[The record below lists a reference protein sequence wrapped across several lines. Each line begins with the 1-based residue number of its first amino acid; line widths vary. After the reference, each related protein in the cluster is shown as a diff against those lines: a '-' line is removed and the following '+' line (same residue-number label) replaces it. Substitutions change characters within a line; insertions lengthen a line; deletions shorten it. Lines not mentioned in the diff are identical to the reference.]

1 MPVPVLAPSGR
12 AAAGCVNRAVR
23 ASARAVRASS
33 RAVRHSAPFVRR
45 GRRLPP
51 ALVAA
56 LAGGL
61 LAVPPSVAQQAS
73 PEPRPAAV
81 GAVVADSLA
90 AAATHAF
97 TLEVAGGTFVRG
109 SVEQVSVDVVVTV
122 KGPGGNTVARFDGP
136 AEGPEFYAFDAD
148 DPGTYRIEVAPF
160 EEGTGRYAFSLAA
173 AEPIAEE
180 PAARV
185 DQLFAGFDR
194 PGVPGAVV
202 GVVRDG
208 ELVFE
213 RGYGEA
219 NLRYGIPFT
228 PTTPTN
234 IGSTS
239 KQFTAF
245 AIQLL
250 AHRGELSL
258 DDDVRDHLPEIKDF
272 GETVTIRHLLTHTS
286 GYREFLNLLGMAGRR
301 LDYDYVA
308 RSELVEIV
316 DRQPELQNAPGSE
329 WNYNNTGYGLLAEVV
344 AKVGGAPFPQWMR
357 DNVFLPLGMQ
367 RTMVRTDPRTIV
379 PGAAMGYVQDRAGF
393 KEASDLGGAMGA
405 GGIYSTV
412 EDLAVWMANYF
423 DPRVGDEAIVAEMM
437 TRYELTTGDTA
448 SYGLGLFV
456 DEFRGR
462 RRVHHGGADI
472 AHRSSFVMLPD
483 LRSGVIVLSN
493 FASFPGGITQQ
504 VAEAFFADDLPGLGA
519 ESETVAADAAY
530 DPSSFDPA
538 TFDDYAGRYAIEEMP
553 AFVLEFRREND
564 GYVIQATGQPP
575 APLEPT
581 SDSTFRI
588 TVVDASVTFH
598 REAGGAVRTMTLHQN
613 GDHPATR
620 IAEEPRDEAEL
631 AAYAGRYFSPEVEAF
646 WTIEVRKGGL
656 VAEHRRLDPVELT
669 PNPSDPDAFGGAFPL
684 VTVGFERAEDGE
696 VSGFRAGNG
705 RTRGVWFERVE
716 D

>member
-1 MPVPVLAPSGR
+1 MPVPLVAPSVR
-12 AAAGCVNRAVR
+12 PAAGRVNRAAP
-23 ASARAVRASS
+23 ASALPDHSPQRA
-33 RAVRHSAPFVRR
+33 
-45 GRRLPP
+45 GWTRRLPR

-56 LAGGL
+56 LAGV
-61 LAVPPSVAQQAS
+61 LAAAPSAAQQAS

-97 TLEVAGGTFVRG
+97 TLEVEGGTFVRG
-109 SVEQVSVDVVVTV
+109 AVEQVSVDVVVTV
-122 KGPGGNTVARFDGP
+122 KGPGGSTVARFDGP

-160 EEGTGRYAFSLAA
+160 EDGTGRYAFTLAA
-173 AEPIAEE
+173 AEPIAEAPE
-180 PAARV
+180 ARV

-245 AIQLL
+245 AIELI
-250 AHRGELSL
+250 AHRGALSL
-258 DDDVRDHLPEIKDF
+258 DDDVRQHLPELKDF

-301 LDYDYVA
+301 LDYDYVD

-316 DRQPELQNAPGSE
+316 DRQPELQNAPGAE
-329 WNYNNTGYGLLAEVV
+329 WNYNNTGYGLLAEIV

-357 DNVFLPLGMQ
+357 ENVFLPLGME

-393 KEASDLGGAMGA
+393 KEASDLGGTIGA
-405 GGIYSTV
+405 GGIYSTL
-412 EDLAVWMANYF
+412 EDMATWMVNYF
-423 DPRVGDEAIVAEMM
+423 DPRLGDEAIVDEMM
-437 TRYELTTGDTA
+437 TRYVLTTGDTA

-456 DEFRGR
+456 DEFRGV
-462 RRVHHGGADI
+462 RRVHHGGADV
-472 AHRSSFVMLPD
+472 AHRSNFVMLPD
-483 LRSGVIVLSN
+483 SRSGVIVLSN
-493 FASFPGGITQQ
+493 FASMPGGITQR
-504 VAEAFFADDLPGLGA
+504 VAEAFFADDLPAPDAGA
-519 ESETVAADAAY
+519 ETDAVDAAY
-530 DPSSFDPA
+530 DPASFDPA
-538 TFDDYAGRYAIEEMP
+538 TFDDYAGRFAMEEMP
-553 AFVLEFRREND
+553 AFVLEFRRDDD
-564 GYVIQATGQPP
+564 GYVIQGTGQP
-575 APLEPT
+575 AVPLEPT

-598 REAGGAVRTMTLHQN
+598 READGAVRTLTLHQN
-613 GDHPATR
+613 GDHPANR
-620 IAEEPRDEAEL
+620 IEDEPPDEAEL
-631 AAYAGRYFSPEVEAF
+631 AAYAGRYFSPEIEAF
-646 WTIEVRKGGL
+646 WTIEVRDGSL
-656 VAEHRRLDPVELT
+656 VAEHRRLDPVELS
-669 PNPSDPDAFGGAFPL
+669 PAPGDADAFSGAFPL
-684 VTVGFERAEDGE
+684 VTVAFERGEDGE

-705 RTRGVWFERVE
+705 RTRGVWFERVGE
-716 D
+716 DPGAGR